1 MFPRFESIS
10 HPGDSRI
17 VRGHIPRTS
26 LPARERA
33 FDARKFPCNDLEDC
47 GRHGHGRVIY
57 AARKSPRS
65 ATVRLQSRMPPP
77 LIERL
82 VISTLTIGET
92 VDWISRGERFSLPS
106 RKRMDNWEMKSWI
119 RELNIVEV
127 NNYWTMKVG
136 VIVELWICCAVG
148 CDKVEL
154 NFNS

>member
-1 MFPRFESIS
+1 
-10 HPGDSRI
+10 
-17 VRGHIPRTS
+17 
-26 LPARERA
+26 
-33 FDARKFPCNDLEDC
+33 
-47 GRHGHGRVIY
+47 
-57 AARKSPRS
+57 
-65 ATVRLQSRMPPP
+65 MPPP

-92 VDWISRGERFSLPS
+92 VDWISRGERSSLPS

-119 RELNIVEV
+119 RELDIVEV